1 MTNKENTKTLY
12 GNVNLNDYYFEWH
25 SEPGACEKC
34 QAMDGKTFDDA
45 NTIPDKPHPNCKCWI
60 ERKKNPST
68 DPIQYHR
75 DKIQE
80 QKNLELEF
88 EKLKGDLKCLE
99 AECNRSIEIID
110 NELDTIEKYEYTI
123 NPELLKPLEVEKIKE
138 VKQELRNNKQE
149 VIKTKISINKYKD
162 NFKPIGT
169 IKEISTLEFRIN
181 ELKEKLNNLYT
192 GIKLHGLTYG
202 IWLVGIFEKD
212 AAALWD
218 MSITGILENDPYIQ
232 KNGKFCFYISELK
245 DKDLENKIYDKV
257 IKQLGKENA
266 KGVVFNNKSSIAR
279 NIQKSSN
286 FQNKISEMKNELIK
300 NHQVEDT
307 TIEFKSGNLYHA
319 LHFVDLMNIHIDE
332 EDNLCLKILDTYDF
346 NPNEKSILVQTARDL
361 QEKGKL
367 ETFYTITEIKIPYDK
382 WINY

>member
-1 MTNKENTKTLY
+1 MLLRVSLTLT
-12 GNVNLNDYYFEWH
+12 LR
-25 SEPGACEKC
+25 K
-34 QAMDGKTFDDA
+34 
-45 NTIPDKPHPNCKCWI
+45 IRWI
-60 ERKKNPST
+60 ERKKNPSS
-68 DPIQYHR
+68 DSIQQRR
-75 DKIQE
+75 DAIQE
-80 QKNLELEF
+80 QKDLELEF
-88 EKLKGDLKCLE
+88 EKLKGDLRCLE
-99 AECNRSIEIID
+99 AECNKSIEIMD
-110 NELDTIEKYEYTI
+110 NELNTIEQIESTI